1 MNGFGWNLGH
11 SWLRIYCLEL
21 ALSDFGR
28 DPRRSESEQKF
39 CFFLSGKQ
47 RAISR
52 TSSRPNFTKF
62 AHNTWI
68 YVAMNPFGKHL
79 WKFTRKGSF
88 SKKVN
93 FCVNIV
99 NDFRVPTSGR
109 DICKI
114 NRAYKSLKV
123 MTGWHAYGM
132 LAFHLYHL
140 NQLKAI
146 PLACRAHTR
155 SVLSNARSR
164 VIYIFKNLT
173 AEL

>member
-1 MNGFGWNLGH
+1 
-11 SWLRIYCLEL
+11 
-21 ALSDFGR
+21 
-28 DPRRSESEQKF
+28 
-39 CFFLSGKQ
+39 
-47 RAISR
+47 
-52 TSSRPNFTKF
+52 
-62 AHNTWI
+62 
-68 YVAMNPFGKHL
+68 MNPFGKHL
-79 WKFTRKGSF
+79 WKFARKGSF

-123 MTGWHAYGM
+123 MTGWHAYRM

-140 NQLKAI
+140 NQLEAI

-164 VIYIFKNLT
+164 VMYIGLLKKFNSWTLKNNSRTGLEMNAYWVT
-173 AEL
+173 INKKLSFAFMKPGQNSYNDDICRICLLYRKRLSCRPILEAPS